1 MNKKN
6 KNGRLIVI
14 MGAIAIIIVT
24 VCAFN
29 KNTLRYKYYEYSI
42 EKKYNVLLADDIKRG
57 FDLQKSSL
65 LRLTKNTL
73 LPLLTSIMSM
83 ITLTM

>member
-14 MGAIAIIIVT
+14 MGVIAIIIV
-24 VCAFN
+24 N
-29 KNTLRYKYYEYSI
+29 IQLK
-42 EKKYNVLLADDIKRG
+42 
-57 FDLQKSSL
+57 
-65 LRLTKNTL
+65 KNTL

>member
-29 KNTLRYKYYEYSI
+29 KN
-42 EKKYNVLLADDIKRG
+42 NVKHL
-57 FDLQKSSL
+57 
-65 LRLTKNTL
+65 
-73 LPLLTSIMSM
+73 
-83 ITLTM
+83 